1 MKPARPL
8 TTRTTITI
16 RLDWQGIALRLRYTY
31 KHRRVRYYWGPD
43 PTGDLSEV
51 CIMGPNADLCPQAGR
66 RIEIGTRMLRN
77 RNVL

>member
-8 TTRTTITI
+8 TTRTTIAI
-16 RLDWQGIALRLRYTY
+16 RLDWQGIALRLRYTS
-31 KHRRVRYYWGPD
+31 KHRRVRHYWTPD
-43 PTGDLSEV
+43 PTGDLIEV

>member
-31 KHRRVRYYWGPD
+31 KHRVRHYWTPN

-51 CIMGPNADLCPQAGR
+51 CIMGPNVDLCPQAGR
-66 RIEIGTRMLRN
+66 RIEIGTRSYGIVTPL
-77 RNVL
+77 